1 MGRPKRRGRN
11 LDGILLLDKPL
22 DMSSNDALQRV
33 KWLYKAQKAGHTG
46 SLDPLATGLLPLC
59 FGAATKISTYLLDA
73 DKRYWVRVR
82 LGVSTSTADA
92 EGEITRECPVPDYSE
107 AELRAVLDEFTGE
120 ISQIPPMYSALKHKG
135 ERLYN
140 LARQGI
146 EVEREPRQ
154 VTIHSIRLSSF
165 GNPEFELEIHCSKG
179 TYIRTLAEDIGARL
193 GCGGHL
199 AALRRTGVGPYRE
212 DRQATP
218 LVTPLVTM
226 DQLEELSRDGFAAM
240 DALLLPLDS
249 GLADWPEVRLG
260 ADSVF
265 YFKSG
270 QAVLVP
276 KAPTQGWVR
285 VYNELGRFFA
295 VAEIDDDGKVAP
307 RRLLFT

>member
-1 MGRPKRRGRN
+1 MGRPKRRGRQ

-22 DMSSNDALQRV
+22 EMSSNDALQRV

-59 FGAATKISTYLLDA
+59 FGAATKVSTYLLDA
-73 DKRYWVRVR
+73 DKHYWVRIK
-82 LGVSTSTADA
+82 LGITTSTADA
-92 EGEITRECPVPDYSE
+92 EGEVLSERPVPDYSE
-107 AELRAVLDEFTGE
+107 AELLAVLEEFTGE

-154 VTIHSIRLSSF
+154 VQIHEIRLTSF

-179 TYIRTLAEDIGARL
+179 TYIRTLAEDIGERL

-199 AALRRTGVGPYRE
+199 AALRRTGVGPFRE
-212 DRQATP
+212 GEQM
-218 LVTPLVTM
+218 VT
-226 DQLEELSRDGFAAM
+226 LEQIEECSRDGFAAM
-240 DALLLPLDS
+240 DAFLLPLES
-249 GLADWPEVRLG
+249 GFAHWPEVRLG

-276 KAPTQGWVR
+276 KAPTSGWVR
-285 VYNELGRFFA
+285 VHDELGRFFA
-295 VAEIDDDGKVAP
+295 VGEIDEDGKVAP
-307 RRLLFT
+307 RRLLVS